1 MAAENDL
8 PDSEDVKKKALVR
21 LTVAGLVTAAAL
33 GGLWLLDHDKPAP
46 ATQPGA
52 QPAPAPIRAAEPLA
66 VAPPPSLEQDE
77 TTAPPQEG
85 DTLPETQAPQGSEDT
100 STPPSTSASTPAS
113 APHSQPLTPPPPPRV
128 TNIPSTPPRP
138 TTPSGTVSSMTPGAT
153 PAPSTR
159 PATAPALP
167 PAAAPSPGLPPT
179 PPRLPPPGSGNLV
192 VQMGV
197 FSEPARAEELVQR
210 LRKQGISARM
220 ETRVYVG
227 PFLNRQEAD
236 KARQE
241 MKRQGL
247 DGLITTVAPM
257 K

>member
-46 ATQPGA
+46 ATQPAA
-52 QPAPAPIRAAEPLA
+52 QPTPAPIRAADPQPA
-66 VAPPPSLEQDE
+66 TPPPSLDQAAD
-77 TTAPPQEG
+77 A
-85 DTLPETQAPQGSEDT
+85 TLPLEDDALPEPPAMEGTEAATVPSPGQEPGSALR
-100 STPPSTSASTPAS
+100 S
-113 APHSQPLTPPPPPRV
+113 PPPPPRV
-128 TNIPSTPPRP
+128 TNTPTVPPRP
-138 TTPSGTVSSMTPGAT
+138 AASPRPDVVSALPATAT
-153 PAPSTR
+153 PAP
-159 PATAPALP
+159 
-167 PAAAPSPGLPPT
+167 GLPPV
-179 PPRLPPPGSGNLV
+179 PPRFPPPGSGNLV

-236 KARQE
+236 KAREE
-241 MKRQGL
+241 MKRLGL
-247 DGLITTVAPM
+247 DGLITTAAP
-257 K
+257 KK